1 MSNKGPKSKDENGS
15 LIFDEKYGFIPSF
28 TKADKD
34 FIREQCPR
42 DNSKKDANGEGKIWN
57 PDKKNEFKFVFP
69 QLLAHELQ
77 KWKMI

>member
-28 TKADKD
+28 TKADRD

-42 DNSKKDANGEGKIWN
+42 DNSKRMLMEKEKYGI
-57 PDKKNEFKFVFP
+57 PIR
-69 QLLAHELQ
+69 
-77 KWKMI
+77 KMSSILFFLSF